1 MYGGTAVLTWL
12 RHLKN
17 ALVNAYDDVLKNHT
31 MAFAAALSYYFVLSL
46 FPLLIALAAVVG
58 YLPIPNLFEHIL
70 DLMSRLV
77 PTQSMGLVRK
87 IVASVISPS
96 KGKLLTVGLLGTL
109 WSASSGFSSMIEAL
123 DVAYDVPETRPY
135 WKTRSLAFLLTFMI
149 GLLMVVA
156 LSVLIVGPQFGGWL
170 ANKIDLG
177 PEFVLMWPYLRWG
190 VSTGFTVLAV
200 ELLYFL
206 GPNVKQKFL
215 ATLPGAVFGVGGWI
229 GLSYL
234 LGLYFQHFSSLN
246 KTYGVLGGAIAL
258 FMWFYWSSLAIL
270 IGAEINSELLQETG
284 NGKLPLK
291 QPPPAE
297 VTPKPTTEA
306 DLAA

>member
-1 MYGGTAVLTWL
+1 MPLWLT
-12 RHLKN
+12 HFGNALKN
-17 ALVNAYDDVLKNHT
+17 AYRDVLKNHT

-58 YLPIPNLFEHIL
+58 YLPIPDLFNHIL
-70 DLMSRLV
+70 DVMSRVV
-77 PTQSMGLVRK
+77 PSQSMGLVRK

-96 KGKLLTVGLLGTL
+96 KGKLLTVGLIGTL
-109 WSASSGFSSMIEAL
+109 WSASSGFASMIEAL
-123 DVAYDVPETRPY
+123 NVAYDVPETRPY
-135 WKTRSLAFLLTFMI
+135 WKTRSLAFLMTFVI
-149 GLLMVVA
+149 GALMVMA
-156 LSVLIVGPQFGGWL
+156 LSVLIVGPSFGSWL
-170 ANKIDLG
+170 ANKVDLG
-177 PEFVLMWPYLRWG
+177 PQFVIVWPSLRWG
-190 VSTGFTVLAV
+190 VSVGFTILAI
-200 ELLYFL
+200 ELLYFI
-206 GPNVKQKFL
+206 GPNVKQRFL
-215 ATLPGAVFGVGGWI
+215 QTLVGAIFAVGGWI

-258 FMWFYWSSLAIL
+258 FMWFYWTSLAIL
-270 IGAEINSELLQETG
+270 VGAEINSELLQETG

-297 VTPKPTTEA
+297 VTPKVATEA

>member
-1 MYGGTAVLTWL
+1 MPLWL
-12 RHLKN
+12 RHFGNALKN
-17 ALVNAYDDVLKNHT
+17 AYRDVLKNHT

-58 YLPIPNLFEHIL
+58 YLPIPDLFNHIL
-70 DLMSRLV
+70 DVMSRVV
-77 PTQSMGLVRK
+77 PPQSMGLVRK

-96 KGKLLTVGLLGTL
+96 KGKLLTVGLIGTL
-109 WSASSGFSSMIEAL
+109 WSASSGFASMIEAL
-123 DVAYDVPETRPY
+123 NVAYDVPETRPY
-135 WKTRSLAFLLTFMI
+135 WKTRSLAFLMTFVI
-149 GLLMVVA
+149 GVLMVIA
-156 LSVLIVGPQFGGWL
+156 LSVLIVGPSFGSWL
-170 ANKIDLG
+170 ANKVDLG
-177 PEFVLMWPYLRWG
+177 PQFVMVWPHLRWG
-190 VSTGFTVLAV
+190 VSVGFTVLAI
-200 ELLYFL
+200 ELLYFI
-206 GPNVKQKFL
+206 GPNVKQRFL
-215 ATLPGAVFGVGGWI
+215 QTLVGAIFAVGGWI

-258 FMWFYWSSLAIL
+258 FMWFYWTSLAIL
-270 IGAEINSELLQETG
+270 IGAEINSELIQETG

-297 VTPKPTTEA
+297 VTPKAATEA

>member
-1 MYGGTAVLTWL
+1 VPLWLT
-12 RHLKN
+12 HFGHALKN
-17 ALVNAYDDVLKNHT
+17 AYRDVLKNHT

-58 YLPIPNLFEHIL
+58 YLPIPDLFNHIL
-70 DLMSRLV
+70 DVMSRVV
-77 PTQSMGLVRK
+77 PSQSMGLVRK

-96 KGKLLTVGLLGTL
+96 KGKLLTVGLIGTL
-109 WSASSGFSSMIEAL
+109 WSASSGFASMIEAL
-123 DVAYDVPETRPY
+123 NVAYDVPETRPY
-135 WKTRSLAFLLTFMI
+135 WKTRSLAFLMTFVI
-149 GLLMVVA
+149 GALMVIA
-156 LSVLIVGPQFGGWL
+156 LSVLIVGPSFGSWF
-170 ANKIDLG
+170 ANKVDLG
-177 PEFVLMWPYLRWG
+177 PQFVIVWPSLRWG
-190 VSTGFTVLAV
+190 VSVGFTVLAI
-200 ELLYFL
+200 ELLYFI
-206 GPNVKQKFL
+206 GPNVKQRFL
-215 ATLPGAVFGVGGWI
+215 QTLVGAIFAVGGWI

-258 FMWFYWSSLAIL
+258 FMWFYWTSLAIL
-270 IGAEINSELLQETG
+270 VGAEINSELLQETG

-297 VTPKPTTEA
+297 VTPKVATEA

>member
-1 MYGGTAVLTWL
+1 MLTWL
-12 RHLKN
+12 KHLKN
-17 ALVNAYDDVLKNHT
+17 ALVRAYGDVLKNHT

-58 YLPIPNLFEHIL
+58 YLPIPNLFQHIL
-70 DLMSRLV
+70 DVMARVV
-77 PTQSMGLVRK
+77 PSQSMGLVRK

-135 WKTRSLAFLLTFMI
+135 WKTRRLAFLLTFMI

-156 LSVLIVGPQFGGWL
+156 LAVLIVGPQFGGWL
-170 ANKIDLG
+170 ANKVDLG
-177 PEFVLMWPYLRWG
+177 PEFVIMWPYLRWG
-190 VSTGFTVLAV
+190 VSTGFTILAV
-200 ELLYFL
+200 ELLYYL

-215 ATLPGAVFGVGGWI
+215 ATLPGAIFGVGGWLV
-229 GLSYL
+229 LSYL

-270 IGAEINSELLQETG
+270 IGAEINSELVQVTG

-297 VTPKPTTEA
+297 VTPKPTSEA